1 MGVMRVN
8 GFDFLRGLCAVI
20 VAMYHM
26 LMWSKTTTLH
36 SWGLYGVYI
45 FFVLSGASL
54 VIAYRD
60 RFARGFAASQFLL
73 FRFARLAPLFLLVLA
88 VKLIVHPTDYNL
100 VQNASML
107 FGLGNPGAN
116 SLVIGGWSI
125 GIEFVYYLMFP
136 LLLSLSQSAWRW
148 WIAGLV
154 SAAQIAFVNQAV
166 GASLEASWSTYT
178 QPLAFMAYFY
188 VGCLIG
194 GRVLEGNVSKG
205 SGILFLAV
213 LAAILFGSGPDAAA
227 TLTDVRGVLLFLLTL
242 LTVHFAAGLRLPRGL
257 ASFMGDISYGTY
269 LFHPFA
275 YFALVKLGA
284 PVIVTIVSSLAI
296 SVVCAYAS
304 YHVYERRVRDWTQ
317 RKVKSVA
324 LVSRPAV

>member
-1 MGVMRVN
+1 
-8 GFDFLRGLCAVI
+8 
-20 VAMYHM
+20 
-26 LMWSKTTTLH
+26 
-36 SWGLYGVYI
+36 LYGVYI
-45 FFVLSGASL
+45 YLVKSGASL
-54 VIAYRD
+54 VIAYRY

-194 GRVLEGNVSKG
+194 SRVLEGNVSKG

-284 PVIVTIVSSLAI
+284 PVIVTIASSLAI